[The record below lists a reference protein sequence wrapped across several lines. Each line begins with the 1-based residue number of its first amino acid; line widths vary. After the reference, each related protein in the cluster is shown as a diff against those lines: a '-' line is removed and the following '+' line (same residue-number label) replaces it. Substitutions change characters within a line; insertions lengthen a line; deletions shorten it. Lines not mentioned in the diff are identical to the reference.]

1 MEERAAERAR
11 LKAEREE
18 RKRKA
23 DEEKL
28 AQLQVCDVQQQ
39 TNISGIDT
47 RLSLICNTCH
57 A

>member
-39 TNISGIDT
+39 TNISGI
-47 RLSLICNTCH
+47 CNTCH